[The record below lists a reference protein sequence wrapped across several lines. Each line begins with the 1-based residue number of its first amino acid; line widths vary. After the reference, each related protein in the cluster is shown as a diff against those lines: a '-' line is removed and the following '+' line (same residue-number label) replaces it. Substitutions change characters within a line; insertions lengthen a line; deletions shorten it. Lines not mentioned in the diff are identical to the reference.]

1 MGEIIPETRLFE
13 DIEINLSLDRQSKSL
28 KKDPPNK
35 LELEKN
41 QKNRIGFP
49 PLRSMSTKIENLR
62 IPPLRLPLKDKAS
75 VARLNKTLDHS

>member
-1 MGEIIPETRLFE
+1 MREIIPEIRLLE

-28 KKDPPNK
+28 KKDPPKK

-41 QKNRIGFP
+41 KKNRIVLP
-49 PLRSMSTKIENLR
+49 PLRSMSTKLEDLR
-62 IPPLRLPLKDKAS
+62 IPPLRLPLKNKAS